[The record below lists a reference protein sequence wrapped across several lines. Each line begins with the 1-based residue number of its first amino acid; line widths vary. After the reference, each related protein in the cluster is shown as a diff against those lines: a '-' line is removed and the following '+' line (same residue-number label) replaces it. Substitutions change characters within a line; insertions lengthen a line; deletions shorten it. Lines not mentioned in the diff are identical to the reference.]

1 MIALNQ
7 QERLTYLVD
16 YLVDEYRNSTIT
28 QQADDY
34 FDSLDK
40 SIMIG
45 EQPFSPEESKRL
57 LRELLNV
64 RPPVAIPN
72 HFINMQDDYL
82 QEELA
87 HKTVIKREDLTS
99 VVPRIYLWQGDIT
112 TLQVDAIVN
121 AANSMMLGCFI
132 PSHSCIDNIIHTNA
146 GVELRLACHELIK
159 EQNHKEPAGKAKI
172 TKAFNLPAN
181 YVIHTVGPIA
191 NQRVTPIK
199 ADLLSSSYRS
209 CLQLA
214 DDYHLKEI
222 AFCCIS
228 TGEFGFPQHA
238 AAEIAIRTV
247 KDYLDTTQSSLQVI
261 FNVFTDI
268 DLSIYKELLNK

>member
-16 YLVDEYRNSTIT
+16 YLLDEYRNSTIS
-28 QQADDY
+28 QQEYEY
-34 FDSLDK
+34 FAPVDK
-40 SIMIG
+40 SINIG
-45 EQPFSPEESKRL
+45 EKPFSAGESKRL
-57 LRELLNV
+57 LRELFNV
-64 RPPVAIPN
+64 RPPLAIASN
-72 HFINMQDDYL
+72 FIDIQDEYL
-82 QEELA
+82 QEELTS
-87 HKTVIKREDLTS
+87 KTLIKREDLTS
-99 VVPRIYLWQGDIT
+99 VSPGIYLWKGDIT

-132 PSHSCIDNIIHTNA
+132 PSHQCIDNIIHTNA
-146 GVELRLACHELIK
+146 GVQLRLACHDLMEK
-159 EQNHKEPAGKAKI
+159 KGRREPVGKAKI

-191 NQRVTPIK
+191 NQRVSPIK

-214 DDYHLKEI
+214 DDHHLKEI

-228 TGEFGFPQHA
+228 TGEFGFPQRE

-247 KDYLDTTQSSLQVI
+247 RNYLNNTQSSLQVI
-261 FNVFTDI
+261 FNVFTDV
-268 DLSIYKELLNK
+268 DLSIYQELL